1 MVYITYIRKRGNNM
15 NEKLY
20 YSTVSIA
27 AMFGSSMVKSYNI
40 LWEMNGELV
49 SIGFLTISELATQCV
64 ANYVTMKLSTNRCA
78 WVQFWYT
85 ILKIT

>member
-1 MVYITYIRKRGNNM
+1 M

-27 AMFGSSMVKSYNI
+27 AMFGSSMVKPYNI

-49 SIGFLTISELATQCV
+49 SIGFLTISELAKQCV
-64 ANYVTMKLSTNRCA
+64 ANYVTMELSTNRCA

-85 ILKIT
+85 NLKIM